1 MDRIGGDDRAAST
14 PDTTARTAVSPV
26 LEAILNLSR
35 FHREHEKYY
44 AQEPRAQAVTLQR
57 HSRALQALADR
68 WLTTQP
74 AAQRSM
80 NPFEGSQDLNDPA
93 ALQLD
98 GVLFMEGEGEPPEI
112 ARLKRD
118 FRTLAEDQE
127 ATGRWLADAMKATW
141 ESATALLEFPDL
153 ADQLGERHRIIANDW
168 EAATMSL
175 LAARL
180 LLRAVELLERVD
192 FTPKALREDLG
203 VLAMCPDTFTRRQSL
218 SIGQLICLATQPV
231 SSMTTSDGGAF
242 FISASNPS

>member
-1 MDRIGGDDRAAST
+1 MDPIRGEDQAAST
-14 PDTTARTAVSPV
+14 PDTTPGTPVSPV

-57 HSRALQALADR
+57 HARALQALADR
-68 WLTTQP
+68 WSTTEP

-98 GVLFMEGEGEPPEI
+98 GVLFMEREGEPPEI

-127 ATGRWLADAMKATW
+127 ATGRWLAEAMKATW
-141 ESATALLEFPDL
+141 ESATALLEFPGRT
-153 ADQLGERHRIIANDW
+153 AW
-168 EAATMSL
+168 
-175 LAARL
+175 
-180 LLRAVELLERVD
+180 
-192 FTPKALREDLG
+192 
-203 VLAMCPDTFTRRQSL
+203 
-218 SIGQLICLATQPV
+218 
-231 SSMTTSDGGAF
+231 
-242 FISASNPS
+242 

>member
-1 MDRIGGDDRAAST
+1 MEGALLKGQEITSASARQGAPNRPCADRGTRTEQCCLRLPPLPNRTQSFSFGTFRARHLKLREGRCAWKTIVAFPIGVYDHSAMDPIRGEDQAAST
-14 PDTTARTAVSPV
+14 PDTTPGTPVSPV

-57 HSRALQALADR
+57 HARALQALADR
-68 WLTTQP
+68 WSTTEP

-98 GVLFMEGEGEPPEI
+98 GVLFMEREGEPPEI

-127 ATGRWLADAMKATW
+127 ATGRWLAEAMKATW
-141 ESATALLEFPDL
+141 ESATALLEFPGRT
-153 ADQLGERHRIIANDW
+153 AW
-168 EAATMSL
+168 
-175 LAARL
+175 
-180 LLRAVELLERVD
+180 
-192 FTPKALREDLG
+192 
-203 VLAMCPDTFTRRQSL
+203 
-218 SIGQLICLATQPV
+218 
-231 SSMTTSDGGAF
+231 
-242 FISASNPS
+242 